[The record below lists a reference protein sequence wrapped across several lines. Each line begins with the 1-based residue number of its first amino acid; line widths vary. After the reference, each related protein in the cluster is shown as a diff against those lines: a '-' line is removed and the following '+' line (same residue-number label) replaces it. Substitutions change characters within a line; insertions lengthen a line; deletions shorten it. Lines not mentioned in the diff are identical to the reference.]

1 MINSMKDK
9 NDVEI
14 QAGDMVKKTGFV
26 TYAHGPREKVSKK
39 TWVATEKDGVLGLF
53 LNDWEP
59 FDSKE
64 GVEYIIVGS
73 VNKGMKKEFIP
84 LSDVAVS
91 AVFEKF
97 KLLKDVP
104 SKGWKKG
111 DVVQTNGKIAK
122 DDVTFEWVA
131 DNVPHQHVLVVV
143 DPIKVGLLTN
153 KMN

>member
-1 MINSMKDK
+1 MIDK
-9 NDVEI
+9 NGVEI
-14 QAGDMVKKTGFV
+14 KAGDLVKKTGFV
-26 TYAHGPREKVSKK
+26 VYAHGPREKVSKK

-73 VNKGMKKEFIP
+73 VNKGMEKKYTP
-84 LSDVAVS
+84 LSEVAVS

-111 DVVQTNGKIAK
+111 DVVQTNGKVAK
-122 DDVTFEWVA
+122 DDTTFEWVA
-131 DNVPHQHVLVVV
+131 DNVQHQHVLVVV
-143 DPIKVGLLTN
+143 DPIKVGLVAKFAN
-153 KMN
+153 K